1 MILHR
6 PIVFFDCE
14 TTGVDKDNDRI
25 IELALCKLYPDWSR
39 EVKTRRLNPQIPI
52 PEKST
57 EVHGITDED
66 VKDCPT
72 FKQVSKAVYAFFDG
86 CDLGGFNSN
95 AFDIPVLFNEFA
107 RCGINFP
114 YKNRRFIDAGNIFK
128 IKEPRT
134 LSAAVKFY
142 TGKILENA
150 HNAEAD
156 ILATVDVF
164 EAQLQRYDDIPH
176 DVDELH
182 LFCNYGKPVLDL
194 SGKFSTDNNGQ
205 IIINFSKSHK
215 GKLAHENLDF
225 LAWMLTVDFPQ
236 DSKEIAANILKQYNY
251 QY

>member
-14 TTGVDKDNDRI
+14 TTGVDKENDRI
-25 IELALCKLYPDWSR
+25 IELALCKLHPDWTR
-39 EVKTRRLNPQIPI
+39 ETKCRRLNPEMPI
-52 PEKST
+52 PPKST
-57 EVHGITDED
+57 EVHGITDAD

-72 FKQVSKAVYAFFDG
+72 FRQVSKSVFQFFEG

-107 RCGINFP
+107 RVGMYFP

-128 IKEPRT
+128 IQEPRT

-142 TGKILENA
+142 TGKTLNNA

-156 ILATVDVF
+156 ILGTVDVF
-164 EAQLQRYDDIPH
+164 EAQIQKYPELPH
-176 DVDELH
+176 DLDELH
-182 LFCNYGKPVLDL
+182 KFCNFGKPILDL
-194 SGKFSTDNNGQ
+194 SGKFTTNDQGEV
-205 IIINFSKSHK
+205 IINFSKSHK

-225 LAWMLTVDFPQ
+225 LAWMVSANFPADTV
-236 DSKEIAANILKQYNY
+236 EIAKGILQEHEFHY
-251 QY
+251 